1 MPTREISGRHA
12 LPPAIAAWLVARGF
26 DAVHAT
32 DLGLYRAPD
41 SEIVARAKQE
51 ARTIITADLDYPRL
65 LAAARSIE
73 PSLILFRNGDW
84 TEAEVRNRL
93 DAILS
98 TCRLKTLHRASSS
111 WTGIASGVE
120 GCRSHNPRS

>member
-1 MPTREISGRHA
+1 MP
-12 LPPAIAAWLVARGF
+12 LPPAIAAWLVDRGF

-51 ARTIITADLDYPRL
+51 ARTIIAVDLDYPRL
-65 LAAARSIE
+65 LATARSVE
-73 PSLILFRNGDW
+73 PSLILFRNDDW
-84 TEAEVRNRL
+84 TEAEIRNRL

-98 TCRLKTLHRASSS
+98 TLSADDITQSIVVVDRDRVRRRRLP
-111 WTGIASGVE
+111 IA
-120 GCRSHNPRS
+120 

>member
-1 MPTREISGRHA
+1 VKFLVDMP
-12 LPPAIAAWLVARGF
+12 LPPAIAAWLAGRGF

-41 SEIVARAKQE
+41 SEIIARAKQE
-51 ARTIITADLDYPRL
+51 ARTIVTIDLDYPRL
-65 LAAARSIE
+65 LAIARSVE

-98 TCRLKTLHRASSS
+98 TLSADDIAQSIIVVDRDRVRRRRLP
-111 WTGIASGVE
+111 IA
-120 GCRSHNPRS
+120 